1 MVFLIKI
8 TFRVAVN
15 GVLLYY
21 LPRFF
26 SGFSVTENT
35 AALAVAALVITVLSV
50 FVKPVLKFITLPIRF
65 LTLGLF
71 TVVIHVFILWLADFL
86 LTSLTITGF
95 STLFITSLIFAAVNI
110 IL

>member
-1 MVFLIKI
+1 MVFPIKI
-8 TFRVAVN
+8 ALRIAVN

-26 SGFSVTENT
+26 SGFSITENMT
-35 AALAVAALVITVLSV
+35 ALAVAALVITILSV
-50 FVKPVLKFITLPIRF
+50 FIKPMLKFITLPFRF

-71 TVVIHVFILWLADFL
+71 TIVIHVFILWLADFF

-95 STLFITSLIFAAVNI
+95 GTLFITSLIFAAVNTVF
-110 IL
+110 